1 MLNSI
6 LKIIQ
11 AVKERDPASSS
22 SFWVVLLYPSVHVMI
37 FYYISRFLWLRNIRS
52 IARLIMQIARF
63 LTGIEIHPGAK
74 IGDGFFMD
82 HAMGIVIGETAE
94 IGDNV
99 TIYHGVTLGGIMPA
113 FKSDEQRGIKRH
125 PTLEDGVIIGSGA
138 QILGPITI
146 GANAR
151 VGANSVVLKS
161 VSKGMSVVG
170 VPAHEVGKNKLSKD
184 FQAYGTAFSE
194 VSKIDKSISRI
205 DDEINSLKEKISNLE
220 REIQFSLLPKDKD
233 DTRNVILEVRAGTG
247 GDEAG
252 LFASNLFSMYEKL
265 SIKNK
270 WRFEVMEV
278 SETSVG
284 GYKEAQANIIG
295 FFAIDLH
302 NPFHSKSPK
311 WEMGLVCGQANFT
324 CFKPFFI

>member
-1 MLNSI
+1 MLYSV

-22 SFWVVLLYPSVHVMI
+22 SFWVALLYPSVHVMI

-82 HAMGIVIGETAE
+82 HAMGIVIGETSE

-205 DDEINSLKEKISNLE
+205 DDEINSLKEKIQRLE
-220 REIQFSLLPKDKD
+220 
-233 DTRNVILEVRAGTG
+233 
-247 GDEAG
+247 
-252 LFASNLFSMYEKL
+252 
-265 SIKNK
+265 
-270 WRFEVMEV
+270 
-278 SETSVG
+278 
-284 GYKEAQANIIG
+284 
-295 FFAIDLH
+295 
-302 NPFHSKSPK
+302 SKKKQP
-311 WEMGLVCGQANFT
+311 
-324 CFKPFFI
+324 

>member
-1 MLNSI
+1 
-6 LKIIQ
+6 
-11 AVKERDPASSS
+11 
-22 SFWVVLLYPSVHVMI
+22 
-37 FYYISRFLWLRNIRS
+37 
-52 IARLIMQIARF
+52 MQIARF

-194 VSKIDKSISRI
+194 VSKIDKSISRM
-205 DDEINSLKEKISNLE
+205 DNEINSLKEKIQSLE
-220 REIQFSLLPKDKD
+220 S
-233 DTRNVILEVRAGTG
+233 
-247 GDEAG
+247 
-252 LFASNLFSMYEKL
+252 
-265 SIKNK
+265 KNK
-270 WRFEVMEV
+270 
-278 SETSVG
+278 
-284 GYKEAQANIIG
+284 Q
-295 FFAIDLH
+295 
-302 NPFHSKSPK
+302 
-311 WEMGLVCGQANFT
+311 Q
-324 CFKPFFI
+324 